1 MKKIKMKRTKKI
13 SEENKQKLRT
23 KFFPKAEITLD
34 AWFEPFDCKFK
45 HILII
50 FFISNYKI
58 LNNK

>member
-34 AWFEPFDCKFK
+34 A
-45 HILII
+45 
-50 FFISNYKI
+50 
-58 LNNK
+58 